1 MKDIKKKV
9 EFFTFYDK
17 TGIEKHLEQMAAEG
31 WLLEKISAFRW
42 TYRRIE
48 PKKIHFSVSYYATV
62 TDFEPEPTEEQQAFN
77 DFCEHSG
84 WKLATQTVQM
94 QVFYNEN
101 ENPVPIETDPVLEV
115 ENIHRSVK
123 KTVLV
128 SYILMLFLGF
138 TLGASF
144 ISTMLGDPI
153 LLLSSSIRLF
163 SGIWCIVAFVYS
175 CIELITYFD
184 WRRKAKKLS
193 EQGVFLETRGHRK
206 LGFGIVVFM
215 LVSVVLYLIS
225 LANTGLQFYMTAY
238 LLIFLAGFPLVN
250 GVKAFLKKKKVKAGT
265 NKALTF
271 AASFTLAFV
280 LMGALTAVT
289 ILGIR
294 NGAFKSDLKE
304 LPFTIGELLDVD
316 DSDYLKTRGKEDSIM
331 LGQYRSS
338 QHPNTYDHSPTMQY
352 TITEVKMPFLYDFVV
367 DTLYHH
373 YDEWKGWNSE
383 YEYIETDATDWGAS
397 KAWELYRNGESDNA
411 FLICYD
417 KYILE
422 ISVDWELTDEQKHL
436 ICEKVNAN

>member
-1 MKDIKKKV
+1 MKDTKKKF

-31 WLLEKISAFRW
+31 WLLEKMSAFRW

-48 PKKIHFSVSYYATV
+48 PKKIHFSVSYYATI
-62 TDFEPEPTEEQQAFN
+62 TDFEPEPTEEQQTFN
-77 DFCEHSG
+77 EFCEHSG

-101 ENPVPIETDPVLEV
+101 ESPVPIETDPVLEV

-128 SYILMLFLGF
+128 TYFLMLFLGF
-138 TLGASF
+138 IMGASF
-144 ISTMLGDPI
+144 VSTMLGDPI

-163 SGIWCIVAFVYS
+163 TGIWCIVAFVYS
-175 CIELITYFD
+175 LTELITYFT
-184 WRRKAKKLS
+184 WRRKAKKMA
-193 EQGVFLETRGHRK
+193 EQDVFLETRGHRK
-206 LGFGIVVFM
+206 LGFAIVVFM

-250 GVKAFLKKKKVKAGT
+250 GVKSFLKKKKVKAGT

-294 NGAFKSDLKE
+294 NGAFESDLKE
-304 LPFTIGELLDVD
+304 LPFTIGELLEID
-316 DSDYLKTRGKEDSIM
+316 DSDYLKTRGKEDSII

-338 QHPNTYDHSPTMQY
+338 QHPNTYEHSPTMQY

-373 YDEWKGWNSE
+373 YDEWKGWNST
-383 YEYIETDATDWGAS
+383 YEYVEADAAAWGAN
-397 KAWELYRNGESDNA
+397 KAWELYRNGEPDNA
-411 FLICYD
+411 FLVCYD
-417 KYILE
+417 KYVLE
-422 ISVDWELTDEQKHL
+422 ISTDWELTAEQMKTISDSIHD
-436 ICEKVNAN
+436 